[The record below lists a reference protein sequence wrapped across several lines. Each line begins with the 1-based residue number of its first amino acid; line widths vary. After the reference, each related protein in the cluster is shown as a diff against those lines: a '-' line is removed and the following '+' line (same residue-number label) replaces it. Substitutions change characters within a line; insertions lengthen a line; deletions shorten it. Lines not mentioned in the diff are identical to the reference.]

1 MDNNIKKSSLGYT
14 VIVHI
19 ILIILFCIIGLTYI
33 TPPPQPKGISI
44 NFGYSNTGKTNTQPE
59 KNNKIKNIQKIQ
71 PIKKKND
78 VKNDIITQEKEKNPE
93 IKKEKKIEKEI
104 KQEDVKKEELR
115 EEPKEEAKEEPKEE
129 KIIDEKLLY
138 KGDKENSSTTQGDE
152 MSNKDKGSEKGKT
165 NTNDIKG
172 EEGSG
177 GKNINLGNR
186 QALSLMKPTN
196 KCKKEG
202 IVVVKIKVNTNGTV
216 YWASGGVTGSTIFD
230 FCLIKEAEKAA
241 KKTTFVSINPNEEDQ
256 IGTIIYHFKL
266 K

>member
-14 VIVHI
+14 VIIHI

-104 KQEDVKKEELR
+104 KQEDVKK
-115 EEPKEEAKEEPKEE
+115 KNYE
-129 KIIDEKLLY
+129 K
-138 KGDKENSSTTQGDE
+138 SQ
-152 MSNKDKGSEKGKT
+152 
-165 NTNDIKG
+165 
-172 EEGSG
+172 
-177 GKNINLGNR
+177 
-186 QALSLMKPTN
+186 
-196 KCKKEG
+196 KKKRK
-202 IVVVKIKVNTNGTV
+202 KIR
-216 YWASGGVTGSTIFD
+216 
-230 FCLIKEAEKAA
+230 
-241 KKTTFVSINPNEEDQ
+241 KK
-256 IGTIIYHFKL
+256 K